1 MTTAAYLLLYGA
13 LVTWLSPPLL
23 SRLTRRGVSP
33 RLGVAAWLTAIIGAL
48 LAWAAAITLIVVT
61 GVSGIPNS
69 SAIVLCLEMLGVPE
83 QVATPGRVSVLALI
97 AIGLLVS
104 IAVTAKV
111 SRSVLG
117 LWSRSREH
125 AHAARLI
132 GVPTDTRD
140 VFVVTA
146 ERPAAYCV
154 MGRPNAIVVT
164 SAAVET
170 LDDSQLA
177 AVLAHESAHISGRH
191 HHLLMVLRGLACSLP
206 HLPLF
211 PRGAAA
217 VAQLLEMC
225 ADDSAARR
233 HGTRPL
239 VAGMIMLA
247 GPLPY
252 LAESLAVAATAVFA
266 RANRLLDPAHRGT
279 RWCHQLLV
287 SATIAA
293 TVSAPVVINVLCH
306 H

>member
-23 SRLTRRGVSP
+23 SRLTRRGLSP
-33 RLGVAAWLTAIIGAL
+33 RLGVAAWLTAIVGVL

-61 GVSGIPNS
+61 GLTGLPGS
-69 SAIVLCLEMLGVPE
+69 SAIVLCLELLGVPE
-83 QVATPGRVSVLALI
+83 QVATLGRVSLLALI
-97 AIGLLVS
+97 ATGLLISTVV
-104 IAVTAKV
+104 AVKV
-111 SRSVLG
+111 CRSVLG
-117 LWSRSREH
+117 LRSRSREH

-132 GVPTDTRD
+132 GVPTDKPD

-146 ERPAAYCV
+146 EWPAAYCV
-154 MGRPNAIVVT
+154 VGRPNAIVVT

-191 HHLLMVLRGLACSLP
+191 HHLLMVLRALAGSLP

-211 PRGAAA
+211 TRGALA
-217 VAQLLEMC
+217 VAELLEMC

-239 VAGMIMLA
+239 VAGMIRLA
-247 GPLPY
+247 GPLPQ
-252 LAESLAVAATAVFA
+252 LAGGLAVAATAVIA
-266 RANRLLDPAHRGT
+266 RADRLLDPAHRGT

-293 TVSAPVVINVLCH
+293 TVTAPIVINVLCH